1 MNMRPFFIAAWL
13 LFSLALSAQ
22 PAEKEAL
29 STIRKVTVYLQGA
42 QVSRTAAVAL
52 PAGPTALKF
61 TGLSPM
67 LDPESIQVSALGNF
81 TILSVQHQINY
92 MKENEPDAEVKKLQT
107 EIQQLQIKTDR
118 EQAAL
123 SALEEEERF
132 ILANKT
138 LGGEKGWTA
147 EDLKAGADF
156 YRSRL
161 TELRLRKLDIS
172 LVVQKLNE
180 DKKRFQ
186 NQINE
191 LNARQRNVA
200 TSEIVVNVSAPA
212 AVSAEFAL
220 SYLAPN
226 ASWTPSY
233 DVRVQD
239 ITKPL
244 ALTYKAQVVQNT
256 GENWS
261 NVQLTLSTGNPS
273 LNNTRPE
280 LQAWWLR
287 FYEPVA
293 YYGRRERMQTMDSP
307 ATMAKESVM
316 SRDED
321 KAASGPVVEQVERTT
336 TQEFRIAQ
344 PYSIVGGTKPVTVVI
359 AQEEVPAFYEYYCV
373 PKLDKTAY
381 LTAGIADWNSYRLLS
396 GEALLFFEGSYVG
409 KTYLN
414 TAETGDT
421 LRLSLGRDESIVV
434 ERKREKEFAEKQ
446 FLGGKITQTTGWN
459 IELRNSKK
467 QAVSI
472 VIEDQYP
479 LSTSEEIEVKLEQSK
494 GAVVNP
500 ATGQLLWK
508 LNIAPGKT
516 EKLNFRYSVRYP
528 GKRQLTLE

>member
-1 MNMRPFFIAAWL
+1 MNMRPLFIAAWL
-13 LFSLALSAQ
+13 LLTLALNAQ
-22 PAEKEAL
+22 PLEKEAL

-42 QVSRTAAVAL
+42 QVARSATVAL
-52 PAGPTALKF
+52 PAGQSALKF

-67 LDPESIQVSALGNF
+67 LDPESIQVSAAGNF

-92 MKENEPDAEVKKLQT
+92 LKENEPDAEVKRLQT
-107 EIQQLQIKTDR
+107 EIQQLQIKADR
-118 EQAAL
+118 EQATF
-123 SALEEEERF
+123 SALDEEEKF

-147 EDLKAGADF
+147 EELKAGADF
-156 YRSRL
+156 YRSRI

-172 LVVQKLNE
+172 LVIQKLNE
-180 DKKRFQ
+180 DKKRLQ

-191 LNARQRNVA
+191 LTARQRNVA
-200 TSEIVVNVSAPA
+200 TSEIVVNVSTPTA
-212 AVSAEFAL
+212 ASAEFAL

-233 DVRVQD
+233 DIRVQD
-239 ITKPL
+239 ITKPM

-261 NVQLTLSTGNPS
+261 NVQLTLSTGNPA

-293 YYGRRERMQTMDSP
+293 YYGRRERMQTADSP
-307 ATMAKESVM
+307 AMMKDMEVADEAKVM
-316 SRDED
+316 
-321 KAASGPVVEQVERTT
+321 ASGPTVEQVERTT
-336 TQEFRIAQ
+336 TKEFRIAQ
-344 PYSIVGGTKPVTVVI
+344 PYSIAGGTKPVTVVI

-373 PKLDKTAY
+373 PKLDKTAF
-381 LTAGIADWNSYRLLS
+381 LTAGIADWNSYQLLS

-434 ERKREKEFAEKQ
+434 ERTREKEFADKQ

-459 IELRNSKK
+459 IEVRNSKK
-467 QAVSI
+467 QAVNI

-479 LSTSEEIEVKLEQSK
+479 LSTTEEIEVKLEQFK
-494 GAVVNP
+494 GAINDP